1 MDLAYSNVVSTSCLT
16 IGVRASTAT
25 SFVITPGRVTKADLT
40 NQCFAIADA
49 KRRRH
54 RGSC

>member
-25 SFVITPGRVTKADLT
+25 SFVITPGRVTKADLG
-40 NQCFAIADA
+40 NQCFAVADA